1 MELNS
6 NRTRENLVSNISCDL
21 CSFSPQYTWVDKSA
35 GKCFSLSLTF
45 VAGPSITISRV
56 FYSDICRMHVRCFVF
71 AKLSHASRWPM
82 ALPALSLSVW
92 LIDSGGVQADE
103 NRLWWSV
110 RGWKHVDRVLTTGEG
125 NGNYPWI
132 QCTSLYKRSAF
143 SITATNILLM
153 FFISFLIFVKWFG
166 EKKYN
171 FCYILLY
178 TFQNPCAD
186 FIYIY

>member
-1 MELNS
+1 MQLNS
-6 NRTRENLVSNISCDL
+6 NRTREHLVSNISCDL

-56 FYSDICRMHVRCFVF
+56 FYSDISRTHVRCFVF
-71 AKLSHASRWPM
+71 AKPSHASRWPM

-103 NRLWWSV
+103 SGLWWSV
-110 RGWKHVDRVLTTGEG
+110 RGWKHVDWVLTTGEG

-132 QCTSLYKRSAF
+132 QHTSQYKRSAV
-143 SITATNILLM
+143 SITAANVPVEM
-153 FFISFLIFVKWFG
+153 FFISFFMVSICQV
-166 EKKYN
+166 
-171 FCYILLY
+171 
-178 TFQNPCAD
+178 A
-186 FIYIY
+186 